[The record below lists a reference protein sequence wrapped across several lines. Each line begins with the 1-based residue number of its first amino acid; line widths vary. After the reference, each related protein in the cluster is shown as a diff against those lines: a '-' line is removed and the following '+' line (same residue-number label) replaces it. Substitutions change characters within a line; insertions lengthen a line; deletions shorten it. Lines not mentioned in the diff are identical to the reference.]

1 MTTYIGGPYATT
13 VTPRSGASPF
23 TEVLSPPTLLS
34 FPTVLSSTSGHSLAG
49 DGPRDEKAVEVSSNK
64 GPVSEDSGHNLD
76 RAPIAPYFFIPL
88 FIIAVV
94 FSFMVEERRIRGVVG
109 EVMGN
114 IAMDRQRRRARRL

>member
-1 MTTYIGGPYATT
+1 
-13 VTPRSGASPF
+13 
-23 TEVLSPPTLLS
+23 
-34 FPTVLSSTSGHSLAG
+34 
-49 DGPRDEKAVEVSSNK
+49 VEVSSNK